1 MNGLSRKWGRAS
13 ALRTAGR
20 VACAIALALLSWHAP
35 AAAQMPDP
43 RAMSGMWM
51 PTPDLAAG
59 TITVRVVRDQIS
71 NNLTGV
77 PVELHGA
84 GDVRRGT
91 TGADGRAQFSGVPGG
106 AQIHAVA
113 IVDGKRLE
121 SQPVDVPAQG
131 GLRTILV
138 AESGGAATAA
148 GAGKS
153 QPQSAPPAPQGPS
166 GSVASLSIAG
176 NSRVA
181 AEFSDDVLQMF
192 YLLEITN
199 RSSTPVTP
207 ASALIFDMPTGA
219 EGTSL
224 LEGSTKNASAKGTRV
239 TVTGPFAPGVTPIQ
253 IAFRLD
259 SLGGAATI
267 TSRFPLPMDTVS
279 LAVQKMGSMTVRSP
293 QVTQLQDRP
302 IEASVF
308 AFGMGPTLPAGSP
321 LVIQLEGLPHKSM
334 LPVHVALG
342 LASAIVG
349 AAVWFIVFP
358 GRFQAAGAR
367 RRALQERRE
376 NGLAALAALEREH
389 RSGRIDD
396 AQYATRRAALVAQLE
411 RVYGELDLEGG
422 ATPGGQGV
430 AA

>member
-1 MNGLSRKWGRAS
+1 MIDMSRMWGRAS
-13 ALRTAGR
+13 AVRTAVR
-20 VACAIALALLSWHAP
+20 VACAIALAVVSWPAA

-51 PTPDLAAG
+51 PTADLTAG

-71 NNLTGV
+71 NNLPGV

-91 TGADGRAQFSGVPGG
+91 TGADGRAQFSGVPAG
-106 AQIHAVA
+106 AQVHAVA

-121 SQPVDVPAQG
+121 SRPVDVPAEG

-138 AESGGAATAA
+138 AEGGGA

-153 QPQSAPPAPQGPS
+153 QADSAPAAPQKPS
-166 GSVASLSIAG
+166 GSVASLSIGG
-176 NSRVA
+176 NSRIA
-181 AEFSDDVLQMF
+181 SEFTDDVLQMF

-199 RSSTPVTP
+199 RSNTPVMP
-207 ASALIFDMPTGA
+207 ASALIFDLPTGA

-224 LEGSTKNASAKGTRV
+224 LEGSAKNASAKGTRV
-239 TVTGPFAPGVTPIQ
+239 TVTGPFAPGITPIQ

-259 SLGGAATI
+259 SNGGTATI
-267 TSRFPLPMDTVS
+267 RARFPLPMDTVS
-279 LAVQKMGSMTVRSP
+279 LAVQKIGSMTVTSP
-293 QVTQLQDRP
+293 QVTQLQDRS

-308 AFGMGPTLPAGSP
+308 AFGMGPTLAAGSP
-321 LVIQLEGLPHKSM
+321 LIIQLDGLPHKSM
-334 LPVHVALG
+334 LPVYVALA

-349 AAVWFIVFP
+349 AALWFVVFP

-389 RSGRIDD
+389 RGGRIDD